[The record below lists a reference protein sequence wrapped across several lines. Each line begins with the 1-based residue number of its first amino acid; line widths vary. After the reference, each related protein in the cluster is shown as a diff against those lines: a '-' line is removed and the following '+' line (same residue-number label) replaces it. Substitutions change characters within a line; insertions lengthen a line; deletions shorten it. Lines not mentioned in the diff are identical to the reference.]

1 MLKYKLFSLPI
12 TKEGGKIVMEEKR
25 KEQRLKD
32 ENEISVTIVDDE
44 KKPADGKS
52 MDNHSID
59 ISMSGVRI
67 KSHVS
72 LPVDTL
78 ITIKMK
84 LKNLGKVITH
94 IGKVKWNKGNIKD
107 KSYEA
112 GVEFVDTQDESNLFL
127 QEYISRGVDHHVYK
141 DE

>member
-1 MLKYKLFSLPI
+1 
-12 TKEGGKIVMEEKR
+12 MEEKR
-25 KEQRLKD
+25 KEQRLKN

-44 KKPADGKS
+44 KKPVEGKS
-52 MDNHSID
+52 IDNNHSMD
-59 ISMSGVRI
+59 ISVSGVRI

-78 ITIKMK
+78 IRIKMK
-84 LKNLGKVITH
+84 LKNLGKMITN
-94 IGKVKWNKGNIKD
+94 IGKVKWTKGNIED

-112 GVEFVDTQDESNLFL
+112 GVEFVDTPDESVLIL
-127 QEYISRGVDHHVYK
+127 EEYINQGVDRHVYK

>member
-1 MLKYKLFSLPI
+1 
-12 TKEGGKIVMEEKR
+12 MEEKR

-44 KKPADGKS
+44 KKPDEGKS
-52 MDNHSID
+52 MDNHSMD
-59 ISMSGVRI
+59 ISVSGVRI
-67 KSHVS
+67 KSHIS

-78 ITIKMK
+78 IRIKMK

-94 IGKVKWNKGNIKD
+94 IGKVKWNKGNIED

-112 GVEFVDTQDESNLFL
+112 GVEFVDTPDESKLL
-127 QEYISRGVDHHVYK
+127 LMEYISQGVDRHGYK